1 MHGGSIIYI
10 RAGDPNISNNYIMDN
25 CKWGGGGQKSG
36 DLLKFIVTDHI
47 ATVVPD
53 KSAKKYTKK
62 ICRDNHPLYIS
73 MLAF

>member
-1 MHGGSIIYI
+1 MVELMFLYMHVCPYRG
-10 RAGDPNISNNYIMDN
+10 
-25 CKWGGGGQKSG
+25 KFLGGGGQKSG
-36 DLLKFIVTDHI
+36 GLLKFIVTDHI

-62 ICRDNHPLYIS
+62 ICRDNHPLYIP